1 MEQKPSWAVQYGAV
15 CVRVRSTSPTD
26 SQADLEF
33 AGARLAHDDSQGHLQ
48 GMDEH
53 KNFQTGHTGQVGYKH
68 ETILDD
74 VDSVRS
80 AIGESSVVA
89 IGVCSGLRDAK
100 WHD

>member
-1 MEQKPSWAVQYGAV
+1 MMIPRATYKTGPSAHNVKFEMPGQH
-15 CVRVRSTSPTD
+15 SP
-26 SQADLEF
+26 LM
-33 AGARLAHDDSQGHLQ
+33 GHGHW

-53 KNFQTGHTGQVGYKH
+53 KNFHTGHTGQVGYKH
-68 ETILDD
+68 ETVLDD